1 MQTDIGQ
8 NLRDPAYTTAE
19 IRIFKVFAGAD
30 LGGWLGWLVTPLPGA
45 AAYLMLL
52 LCVWIKLFRC
62 RFVPL
67 LEPNPDDATAVLIQV
82 PKVTPPPI

>member
-30 LGGWLGWLVTPLPGA
+30 LGG
-45 AAYLMLL
+45 
-52 LCVWIKLFRC
+52 
-62 RFVPL
+62 
-67 LEPNPDDATAVLIQV
+67 D
-82 PKVTPPPI
+82 